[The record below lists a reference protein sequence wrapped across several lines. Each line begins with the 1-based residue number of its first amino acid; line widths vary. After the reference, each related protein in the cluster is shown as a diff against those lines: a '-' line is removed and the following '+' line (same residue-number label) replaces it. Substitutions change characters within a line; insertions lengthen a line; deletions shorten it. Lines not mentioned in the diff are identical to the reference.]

1 MSYTQTMNRGESRGH
16 GGSNYSRGGDRS
28 EAARDNFMAQF
39 GSGMNTLQPSVLGF
53 VARQDMPHHLSILF
67 RAR

>member
-1 MSYTQTMNRGESRGH
+1 MSHTQTMTRGGD
-16 GGSNYSRGGDRS
+16 SRGGNPYNRNNDRS

-39 GSGMNTLQPSVLGF
+39 GSGLTALQPSILGF
-53 VARQDMPHHLSILF
+53 VAKQEMPHHLSILF